1 MIFLDSFLRMIS
13 MILNMSN
20 LALTDLTNG
29 HLVTM
34 EDDDEFGIIKVIYN
48 AFNAICLTVAS
59 CLT

>member
-1 MIFLDSFLRMIS
+1 
-13 MILNMSN
+13 MSN

-29 HLVTM
+29 QLVTM

-48 AFNAICLTVAS
+48 VFNAICLTVAS